1 MRRVFTGAER
11 YRTLLIA
18 GIFVFSTSVSLL
30 LPSFASAI
38 GGQVSVRSIKLSTSS
53 PGASATYTVNF
64 TPVTTIS
71 NPDVIIDFCDNDP
84 IVGDACT
91 ATAGTDTPN
100 FTSAAASTWTL
111 TTIGSGRGVKL
122 VGTHAFTG
130 GTAIT
135 PIVITSV
142 TNPSNVGAN
151 GTFYARIITY
161 SSGGAGTNTSAAPGS
176 YTDFGGVALST
187 ASNILVTAKVFE
199 TLSFCVFHTT
209 CGTPANDIALGDSTT
224 QALSSSTA
232 EINAQTQYTLA
243 TNAASGVVV
252 TMTGQTLCRNAILN
266 FTNCP
271 TGASNQT
278 VTAIGS
284 TATAVNGGHFG
295 TEQFGMCAG
304 KNGSAALTVAAAY
317 NDTVNNCPTTSQ
329 ATGSYAGTSLFGFDD
344 TNTTGTNS
352 PSGSTVVSSTGP
364 VTSVTSN
371 LAFAANIAATTEAGV
386 YQSNLNLVAT
396 GTF

>member
-1 MRRVFTGAER
+1 MLKNLRHLRRTGLVA
-11 YRTLLIA
+11 T
-18 GIFVFSTSVSLL
+18 GLL
-30 LPSFASAI
+30 LGTMTAIPALLNSYVSAL
-38 GGQVSVRSIKLSTSS
+38 GGQVSSRSITMSSSS
-53 PGASATYTVNF
+53 PAASATYTVNF
-64 TPVTTIS
+64 KPFTTIS
-71 NPDVIIDFCDNDP
+71 NPDVIIDFCSNDP

-100 FTSAAASTWTL
+100 MAAAAASGWTV
-111 TTIGSGRGVKL
+111 TPIGSNRGVKL
-122 VGTHAFTG
+122 VGTHTFTAG
-130 GTAIT
+130 SAIA
-135 PIVITSV
+135 PIVITGV
-142 TNPSNVGAN
+142 TNPSNVGTN

-161 SSGGAGTNTSAAPGS
+161 PTSGAGTNTSASPGS

-187 ASNILVTAKVFE
+187 ASNILVTSKVFE
-199 TLSFCVFHTT
+199 TLSFCVFNGS
-209 CGTPANDIALGDSTT
+209 CGTPANNIALGDSTT

-232 EINAQTQYTLA
+232 EINAQAQYTLA

-252 TMTGQTLCRNAILN
+252 TMTGQTLCRNAVLN

-271 TGASNQT
+271 TGTSNQT
-278 VTAIGS
+278 ITAMGTTAIVS
-284 TATAVNGGHFG
+284 AVG

-317 NDTVNNCPTTSQ
+317 NDTINNCPGTAT
-329 ATGSYAGTSLFGFDD
+329 ATGTYAGTSKFGFDD

-352 PSGSTVVSSTGP
+352 SSGSTVLSSTGA

-371 LAFAANIAATTEAGV
+371 FAFLGNIATTTEAGV